1 MSRWTRHLLVVAA
14 AAVVAVMVLIVPRV
28 TRRDPH
34 LPEPQQLSP
43 TVRALLHERMRLH
56 GHQMAE
62 LSWNVVKLDWNA
74 TRELAEEV
82 AAEPRLARPSEMD
95 ATQLNSQLPER
106 FFVLQDALRD
116 QAQALARAA
125 EGRDPRKLADAW
137 SALSGACVSCH
148 EAYLAGE
155 PRKLSAR

>member
-1 MSRWTRHLLVVAA
+1 M
-14 AAVVAVMVLIVPRV
+14 
-28 TRRDPH
+28 TRREQH

-43 TVRALLHERMRLH
+43 TVRAVLHERMRLH

-74 TRELAEEV
+74 TQELAAEL

-106 FFVLQDALRD
+106 FFVLQDALREN
-116 QAQALARAA
+116 ALALSRAA
-125 EGRDPRKLADAW
+125 QSRDPRQLAQAW
-137 SALSGACVSCH
+137 SALSGTCVSCH
-148 EAYLAGE
+148 EAYLVGE